1 MKYIGQTG
9 TELNIRYIDHIH
21 TIRNN
26 SSNSGYSNYILNT
39 GHLYGSLT
47 DTMDVISTG
56 RKGRY
61 LKI

>member
-9 TELNIRYIDHIH
+9 TGLNIRYIDHIH
-21 TIRNN
+21 AIRNN
-26 SSNSGYSNYILNT
+26 NSNSVYSSHILNT
-39 GHLYGSLT
+39 GHTYGSIT